1 MAKKLATFFSTYKTV
16 FYRRDRI
23 LLRPGERVTGLHYLV
38 TGIVRHYRVLPN
50 GEEVTVHFYRPGSVF
65 PLMLVLA
72 QVDNRF
78 YFETITPVE
87 LKTAPVARVLRFVK
101 ENPEL
106 GWEFLGRFAR
116 AIDGLA
122 FRLEQT
128 LSQKTSGRVA
138 HLLLY
143 LAQRFGTE
151 VKGKGVVIGLKL
163 THRDIASFIGASRE
177 TVSRELS
184 RLKALGLITDQTTI
198 TNMNGLKGR
207 SKLA

>member
-1 MAKKLATFFSTYKTV
+1 MQ
-16 FYRRDRI
+16 
-23 LLRPGERVTGLHYLV
+23 PGERITRLHYLL
-38 TGIVRHYRVLPN
+38 TGTVRQYSVSPS
-50 GEEVTVHFYRPGSVF
+50 GEEVTLHFYRPGSVF

-78 YFETITPVE
+78 YFETTTPVE

-106 GWEFLGRFAR
+106 MWEFLGRFTR
-116 AIDGLA
+116 AINGLA

-128 LSQKTSGRVA
+128 LAHKTGERVGY
-138 HLLLY
+138 LLLY

-151 VKGKGVVIGLKL
+151 VKGKWVVMGLKL
-163 THRDIASFIGASRE
+163 THRDIASFIGVSRE

-184 RLKALGLITDQTTI
+184 RLKALGLIADQTTI
-198 TNMNGLKGR
+198 TDMKGLKKR
-207 SKLA
+207 LKLE